1 MKSEEITAKPQSA
14 EFCEKGDSEEHYIS
28 DDQDMSCRKTL
39 AVSILSLSLLTVM
52 AGAAVAPAL
61 GVIQEYFADSSPV
74 LVQMIISVPAIFIVI
89 TNAVFPKLCQKFG
102 ARTLTIIGLLLY
114 TAGGCIAGAFSQ
126 IVLVLIMRAFV
137 GIGVGI
143 VMPLST
149 GLLSFYFPPERQAK
163 LMGYSSA
170 MNQMGG
176 VVATLLSGVLA
187 GISWRLSFLV
197 YLMGLISIVLCMIF
211 VPNDK
216 IHGRAESAAGGGEVE
231 ESADCEKPTYGE
243 ERGFGEAD
251 DRRGSEDRG
260 KSAKSGAPTGKSIF
274 RQNYVYIIAMFLL
287 MTTFFLYP
295 ANFAMET
302 VQDSVIPAK
311 YIAAIMAG
319 ADLIAFFGGL
329 LFVVLKKLCGR
340 FAKFL
345 APLLFLAGY
354 LLLLFVGGW
363 FGVLAGSA
371 CIGFANGVGIPFI
384 IFEASV
390 RAGKAAATTVMPLIS
405 AALYLAQFL
414 CPILMSIVRML
425 FGSGV
430 THLPYCFAVVL
441 AVFLCFWSVLIPS
454 ERATR

>member
-1 MKSEEITAKPQSA
+1 MKSEETTAKP
-14 EFCEKGDSEEHYIS
+14 
-28 DDQDMSCRKTL
+28 L
-39 AVSILSLSLLTVM
+39 VVSILSLSLLTVM
-52 AGAAVAPAL
+52 AGAAIAPAL
-61 GVIQEYFADSSPV
+61 SVIQEYFTDSSPV
-74 LVQMIISVPAIFIVI
+74 LVQMIISIPAIFIVI
-89 TNAVFPKLCQKFG
+89 TNSIFPRLCKKFG
-102 ARTLTIIGLLLY
+102 AKTLTMIGLLLY
-114 TAGGCIAGAFSQ
+114 TVGGCIAGAFSQ

-143 VMPLST
+143 IMPLST
-149 GLLSFYFPPERQAK
+149 GLLSFYFPPEKQAK

-187 GISWRLSFLV
+187 TISWRLSFLV
-197 YLMGLISIVLCMIF
+197 YLMGFFSIILCVIF
-211 VPNDK
+211 VPNDR
-216 IHGRAESAAGGGEVE
+216 IHR
-231 ESADCEKPTYGE
+231 
-243 ERGFGEAD
+243 
-251 DRRGSEDRG
+251 SE
-260 KSAKSGAPTGKSIF
+260 KSAVDRESDKSASPDDKGVF

-302 VQDSVIPAK
+302 VQDSVIPAR
-311 YIAAIMAG
+311 YIASIMAG

-329 LFVVLKKLCGR
+329 LFVALKKICDR
-340 FAKFL
+340 FARFL

-354 LLLLFVGGW
+354 LLLILAGGW

-371 CIGFANGVGIPFI
+371 CIGFANGVGVPFI

-425 FGSGV
+425 FGSAV
-430 THLPYCFAVVL
+430 SHLPYCFAVVL
-441 AVFLCFWSVLIPS
+441 AVFFCFWSVLIPS

>member
-1 MKSEEITAKPQSA
+1 MKSEETTAKP
-14 EFCEKGDSEEHYIS
+14 
-28 DDQDMSCRKTL
+28 L
-39 AVSILSLSLLTVM
+39 VVSILSLSLLTVM

-74 LVQMIISVPAIFIVI
+74 LVQMIISIPAIFIVI
-89 TNAVFPKLCQKFG
+89 TNSIFPRLCKKFG
-102 ARTLTIIGLLLY
+102 AKTLTMIGLLLY
-114 TAGGCIAGAFSQ
+114 TVGGCIAGAFSQ
-126 IVLVLIMRAFV
+126 ILLVLIMRAFV
-137 GIGVGI
+137 GVGVGI
-143 VMPLST
+143 IMPLST
-149 GLLSFYFPPERQAK
+149 GLLSFYFPPEKQAK

-187 GISWRLSFLV
+187 TISWRLSFLV
-197 YLMGLISIVLCMIF
+197 YLMGLFSIILCVIF
-211 VPNDK
+211 VPNDR
-216 IHGRAESAAGGGEVE
+216 IHRSEESAADRKAD
-231 ESADCEKPTYGE
+231 ESAVDRDAEVSAAY
-243 ERGFGEAD
+243 D
-251 DRRGSEDRG
+251 DKGV
-260 KSAKSGAPTGKSIF
+260 F
-274 RQNYVYIIAMFLL
+274 RQNYVYIIAMSLL

-302 VQDSVIPAK
+302 VQDSVIPAR
-311 YIAAIMAG
+311 YIASIMAG

-329 LFVVLKKLCGR
+329 LFVALKKICGR
-340 FAKFL
+340 FARFL

-354 LLLLFVGGW
+354 LLLLARGW

-371 CIGFANGVGIPFI
+371 CIGFANGIGVPFI

-425 FGSGV
+425 FGSDV
-430 THLPYCFAVVL
+430 SHLPYCFAVVL
-441 AVFLCFWSVLIPS
+441 AVFFCFWSVLIPS